1 MSGYCG
7 WIGGAAGGSH
17 EVLARASRMA
27 ALLGRPDHVAA
38 APAISVGRASALA
51 GVGVTVVQLGAV
63 RMLVWGTATLDG
75 AAAGVGG
82 PGADWI
88 AIWRTHGARSLCE
101 RLRGAFAL
109 CLVDDGAGEAV
120 LATDRL
126 GTFPLLY
133 RQAGEVL
140 AFASA
145 VDCLDVPWLPA
156 VVIEPQAIYDYV
168 YFHVIPAPAS
178 IYRGVQRLAPGS
190 VVAYRQG
197 RVTVERYW
205 QVRFDEGRD
214 TPFADLRQEF
224 LDLLRAGVRRASD
237 GEGEGG
243 GGAKGATAKVGA
255 FLSGGTDS
263 STLAGMLAALGNVPA
278 QTYSIGFAADGYDEM
293 AYARL
298 ASRHFGTEHHEYYV
312 TADDVVAAVPLI
324 ARGCDQP
331 FGNASIVPAYYCA
344 RMAAAD
350 GVTRLLGGDGGDELF
365 GGNERYARQQ
375 VFALYGRVPALLR
388 ERLLEPALQH
398 LPGARRVALLR
409 KARSYVAQA
418 RVPMPARLETYNLLN
433 RYGPS
438 EVFTPGFLATVD
450 TGMPLAGLEAT
461 YARSDAG
468 SLINRMLALDL
479 QLTLADNDLPKVR
492 RACDLAGVEAV
503 FPFLDHDM
511 VAFSTRLRPR
521 DKLRGRQ
528 LRHFFKQALADFLP
542 PAILQKPKHGFGL
555 PFGVWLQQHQAL
567 RELAGDSLESLRGR
581 RIVRGEFLDQL
592 LDRHMHEHAG
602 YHGTMVW
609 VLMMLEQWFQQHRD

>member
-1 MSGYCG
+1 MSGFCG
-7 WIGGAAGGSH
+7 WIGGPAGAAGDA
-17 EVLARASRMA
+17 LARAGRMA
-27 ALLGRPDHVAA
+27 ALLARTGAVAA
-38 APAISVGRASALA
+38 VPTTTVGRASALA

-63 RMLVWGTATLDG
+63 RMLVWGSATLAG
-75 AAAGVGG
+75 AAAGTGG
-82 PGADWI
+82 PGPEWI
-88 AIWRTHGARSLCE
+88 VIWRTHGARSLCE
-101 RLRGAFAL
+101 RLHGAFAL
-109 CLVDDGAGEAV
+109 CLVDDGGGEAV
-120 LATDRL
+120 LATDQL
-126 GTFPLLY
+126 GTYPVFY
-133 RQAGEVL
+133 RRAGEVL

-145 VDCLDVPWLPA
+145 VDCLNMPWLPA
-156 VVIEPQAIYDYV
+156 AVIDPQAIYNYV

-178 IYRGVQRLAPGS
+178 IYREVRRLEPGS
-190 VVAYRQG
+190 IVAYRQG

-205 QVRFDEGRD
+205 QIRFDEGRL
-214 TPFADLRQEF
+214 TPFADLQQEF
-224 LDLLRAGVRRASD
+224 LDLLRSGVRRAGD
-237 GEGEGG
+237 GGD
-243 GGAKGATAKVGA
+243 GAGRTGA

-263 STLAGMLAALGNVPA
+263 STLAGMLAAVGGQPA

-298 ASRHFGTEHHEYYV
+298 ASRHFGTVHHEYYV

-350 GVTRLLGGDGGDELF
+350 GVTRMLGGDGGDELF

-388 ERLLEPALQH
+388 ERLLEPALER

-438 EVFTPGFLATVD
+438 EVFTAGFLATVD
-450 TGMPLAGLEAT
+450 TGIPLAGLAAT
-461 YARSDAG
+461 YGRSNAG

-492 RACDLAGVEAV
+492 CACDLAGVEAV

-528 LRHFFKQALADFLP
+528 LRHFFKQALAGFLP
-542 PAILQKPKHGFGL
+542 PAILHKPKHGFGL
-555 PFGVWLQQHQAL
+555 PFGLWLQQHQGL
-567 RELAGDSLESLRGR
+567 RELAGDSLESLRRR
-581 RIVRGEFLDQL
+581 RIVRGDFLDAL
-592 LDRHMHEHAG
+592 LARHMHEHAG

-609 VLMMLEQWFQQHRD
+609 VLLMLDQWFRQHRD